1 MAEYTRF
8 GKPEQINTGWINMAT
23 ALQKSLLRRYH
34 TICHQL
40 GLEGDQKEAIK
51 DSYGVASSRNLSE
64 LQLRQII
71 DQLLTGKKSNKPT
84 SEADRW
90 RKRVM
95 AAIGAWLR
103 SLNKSTNADVIK
115 AIACRASGCDRFN
128 KIPVSKLRAIYY
140 EFVRKGEAT
149 EASKQ
154 IKEDLLDYLKQTN

>member
-1 MAEYTRF
+1 MT
-8 GKPEQINTGWINMAT
+8 T
-23 ALQKSLLRRYH
+23 AIQKSLLRKYH

-40 GLEGDQKEAIK
+40 GLGTDQKEAIK
-51 DSYGVASSRNLSE
+51 ESYGVASSRNLSE

-71 DQLLTGKKSNKPT
+71 DQLQTGKKSNKPN

-115 AIACRASGCDRFN
+115 TIACRASGCDRFN
-128 KIPVSKLRAIYY
+128 RIPVSKLRAIYY
-140 EFVRKGEAT
+140 EFVRKSEAT
-149 EASKQ
+149 DGSKQ
-154 IKEDLLDYLKQTN
+154 IKEDLLNYLKQTN